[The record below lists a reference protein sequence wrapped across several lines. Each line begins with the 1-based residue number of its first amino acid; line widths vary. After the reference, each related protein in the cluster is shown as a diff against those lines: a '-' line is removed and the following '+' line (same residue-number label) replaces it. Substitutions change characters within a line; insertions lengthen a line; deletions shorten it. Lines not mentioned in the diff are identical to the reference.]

1 MDSNFNTIL
10 NKFLI
15 ANSNKVLLGV
25 TLVSIFTLIVF
36 IIVSIKLS
44 KMIKRYDE
52 LMKGV
57 SGGNLEDMILS
68 YAKTVNSVK
77 TDVKELSKKSDIL
90 EKELGFAVNKVYSK
104 RYNAFP
110 DMGSDLSFS
119 LVLLNSKNTGVIIT
133 SIYGRDENRVYLKP
147 VKRGECSYT
156 LSPEEQELLYN
167 AIKSET
173 I

>member
-1 MDSNFNTIL
+1 MNSNFSTIL

-25 TLVSIFTLIVF
+25 TVVSIFTLIVF
-36 IIVSIKLS
+36 IAVSIKLS
-44 KMIKRYDE
+44 KMVKRYDE

-77 TDVKELSKKSDIL
+77 ADVKELNKKSNIM
-90 EKELGFAVNKVYSK
+90 EKELSSAINKVYSK

-119 LVLLNSKNTGVIIT
+119 LILLNSKNTGVIIT

-147 VKRGECSYT
+147 VERGKCSYA

-167 AIKSET
+167 AVKMENI
-173 I
+173 